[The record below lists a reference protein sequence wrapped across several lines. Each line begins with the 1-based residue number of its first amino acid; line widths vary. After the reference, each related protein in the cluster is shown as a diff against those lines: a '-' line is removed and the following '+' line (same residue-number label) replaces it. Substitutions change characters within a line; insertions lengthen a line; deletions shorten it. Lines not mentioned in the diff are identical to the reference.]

1 MRVINTNNKTT
12 INNQVQKINI
22 NNFHIIIYL
31 SKTRHSKK
39 NMSTQKT
46 KYLKTSV
53 LTIGNTAVGKTC
65 FVERYCDR
73 KFQENHLST
82 IGIAAMLQK
91 STIDNKDVEIRFL
104 DTSGQEKYKT
114 LNVNFFKQASGIILM
129 YSINER
135 ESFTQISRW
144 MDSIREHCD
153 MNKVSIVLIG
163 NKKDLENERQVSTEE
178 GQQLAREYNIR
189 FFESSA
195 KTNENV
201 REAVNTLITQCLARN
216 PINEGKK
223 KNGKNNLYKVG
234 LYILIA
240 AIIIFIL
247 MKVLSK

>member
-1 MRVINTNNKTT
+1 MSSQRT
-12 INNQVQKINI
+12 KI
-22 NNFHIIIYL
+22 F
-31 SKTRHSKK
+31 
-39 NMSTQKT
+39 
-46 KYLKTSV
+46 KTSV

-104 DTSGQEKYKT
+104 DTSGQEKYNT

-144 MDSIREHCD
+144 MDSIKEHCD
-153 MNKVSIVLIG
+153 MSKVSIILIG

-178 GQQLAREYNIR
+178 GQKLAKEYNIS

-201 REAVNTLITQCLARN
+201 KIAVDTLITQCLIKKPN
-216 PINEGKK
+216 NEEKK
-223 KNGKNNLYKVG
+223 KNDNQVEKNNLYKVG

-240 AIIIFIL
+240 AIGIIIL
-247 MKVLSK
+247 MKVFNK